1 MYRTSCHHTWRE
13 SGSSSPVLSSDI
25 LVKKQTS
32 HISFELDKN
41 ILRLCERANCGSL
54 YNWCVPSNLLSTVD
68 ARLHLHSWFG
78 GICVKLS
85 VESCQLLYHS
95 PSGSIGAG
103 FSTVW
108 SSNEREKNGKMR
120 RKQRNSRQHRPRIS
134 ATLTM
139 RIQKQACNSV
149 WKDKQTGKYT
159 NTEGK
164 TNNLGNNSTTKSSH
178 APLSTASPNK
188 TAKQLLSY
196 DFHSTTYVIPALLTC
211 AFTPLLFLIVVFTQ
225 RAPQFPVAVF
235 NACIVLL
242 ALILE
247 GKVAA
252 VAQRC
257 LCLTFW

>member
-41 ILRLCERANCGSL
+41 ILRVCEMANCGSL

-68 ARLHLHSWFG
+68 ARLHLRSWFAG
-78 GICVKLS
+78 RCVKLS

-103 FSTVW
+103 LFSTVW
-108 SSNEREKNGKMR
+108 SGNEREKNGKMR

-196 DFHSTTYVIPALLTC
+196 DFHSTTYVIPCPTYLCIHPTS
-211 AFTPLLFLIVVFTQ
+211 
-225 RAPQFPVAVF
+225 FPHRSFHSESTTVSRGRF
-235 NACIVLL
+235 
-242 ALILE
+242 
-247 GKVAA
+247 
-252 VAQRC
+252 
-257 LCLTFW
+257 